1 VGTVSRT
8 STHDGV
14 RRVVV
19 DNLGGGSITVE
30 PGPQPDAVEC
40 AMDAADESFLQSV
53 HIRQER
59 DTLRISVPSPVFRA
73 TDAHL
78 RLGAPTSLEYV
89 IKVGSAEVSLGT
101 DIGPSKIASG
111 SGAIS
116 VGRATDLDCSTGSGD
131 ISVGSIVGSGARLES
146 GSGAVSIEEV
156 RCPVR
161 AKSGSGDVTIA
172 SVFQTE
178 VQAKSGSGDIEIS
191 STSGSVDLRSASGSL
206 SIGVPD
212 RLPVWLDM
220 ESVSGRVRIGLD
232 STHPPAPDEAYVAV
246 RARTA
251 SGDITVHRA

>member
-1 VGTVSRT
+1 VSRT

-19 DNLGGGSITVE
+19 DNFGGGSITVA
-30 PGPQPDAVEC
+30 PGQQPDAVEC
-40 AMDAADESFLQSV
+40 AIDAAEEGFLESV

-59 DTLRISVPSPVFRA
+59 DALRISVPPQVFRA

-78 RLGAPTSLEYV
+78 RLGAPPGLEYV

-101 DIGPSKIASG
+101 DVGRSKIASG
-111 SGAIS
+111 SGDIS
-116 VGRATDLDCSTGSGD
+116 VARATDLDCSTGSGD
-131 ISVGSIVGSGARLES
+131 ISVGSVAGSAARLES
-146 GSGAVSIEEV
+146 GSGAVSVGEV
-156 RCPVR
+156 RCPLR
-161 AKSGSGDVTIA
+161 ARSGSGDVTIA

-178 VQAKSGSGDIEIS
+178 VQAKSGSGDIEIT

-206 SIGVPD
+206 SIGVSD
-212 RLPVWLDM
+212 RLPAWLDL
-220 ESVSGRVRIGLD
+220 ESVSGGIRIGLD
-232 STHPPAPDEAYVAV
+232 STHQPEPGEPYISI